1 MIFGWLKKQR
11 RKKILATPFP
21 EHWNTILETHIP
33 QVEVLTPEQQNRL
46 RRQTQ
51 VFVAEKNWEGI
62 DGLQL
67 TETIQVTIAGM
78 MALLIVGLPEE
89 EYFDHVLS
97 ILVYPDLYVMKKT
110 SALGA
115 TGVLESHEARVGEAH
130 YRGPVIVSWSDV
142 SETAR
147 NESFGRNVV
156 LHEFAH
162 QLDMLN
168 GRFADGNPQLPSP
181 DRYREWDEVM
191 QRGFEELSRACRS
204 GERTLID
211 CYGATNRAEFFAVTT
226 ELFFEAPTPLRYW
239 HPDIYQQL
247 SRFYGLDPAN
257 WGT

>member
-1 MIFGWLKKQR
+1 MVFGWLKRQR
-11 RKKILATPFP
+11 RRKILADSFP
-21 EHWNTILETHIP
+21 AHWNTILNTHIP
-33 QVEVLTPEQQNRL
+33 QVEVLTSAQQERL

-62 DGLQL
+62 DGLEL

-78 MALLIVGLPEE
+78 MALLVVGLPEE

-97 ILVYPDLYVMKKT
+97 ILVYPDHYVMKKT
-110 SALGA
+110 SALGT

-168 GRFADGNPQLPSP
+168 GRFADGNPLLPAEE
-181 DRYREWDEVM
+181 RFREWNEVM
-191 QRGFEELSRACRS
+191 QREYEELSRACQS
-204 GERTLID
+204 GQRTLID

-226 ELFFEAPTPLRYW
+226 ELFFEAPTPLRHW
-239 HPDIYQQL
+239 HRDVYQQL
-247 SRFYGLDPAN
+247 CAFYGLDPAN
-257 WGT
+257 WGR